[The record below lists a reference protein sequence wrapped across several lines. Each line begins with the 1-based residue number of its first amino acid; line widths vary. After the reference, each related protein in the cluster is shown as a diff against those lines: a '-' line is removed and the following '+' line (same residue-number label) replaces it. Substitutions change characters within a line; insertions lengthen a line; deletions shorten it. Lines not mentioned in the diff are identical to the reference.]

1 MSRSEITTAFS
12 SAILLTLMALPAGC
26 HELPHPM
33 DPLVLPPA
41 AEIEMIHVTRL
52 QSNGDRDAEWQIDN
66 RQKIEAILAELGSN
80 NTGYSSAMDGLTPQE
95 YAIALDGKDRME
107 AMVWVGPD
115 WLGGVDARHKDE
127 KGGLASHY
135 RKLDAQQHA
144 RLVALLQQPPAE

>member
-1 MSRSEITTAFS
+1 MSRSEITTTFS
-12 SAILLTLMALPAGC
+12 GAIMLALMALPAGC
-26 HELPHPM
+26 RELPHPM

-52 QSNGDRDAEWQIDN
+52 KSNGDQGGEWQVDN

-95 YAIALDGKDRME
+95 YSIALDGKDRME

-127 KGGLASHY
+127 KGGLISHY
-135 RKLDAQQHA
+135 RKLDPQQHA
-144 RLVALLQQPPAE
+144 RLAALLKQPQVE